1 MTVPAPRMSTP
12 IHRMRPFRELEEF
25 YDRMGEL
32 LESAFGRETTGWTP
46 AADFSETADAYLV
59 EAELPGVPQEDI
71 DVEVVG
77 NELTITGEIKERK
90 FTGTPRHRTRRTGR
104 FEYRATLP
112 HDVDPN
118 KIEANLS
125 DGVLTVR
132 VPISEKAKP
141 RKVKITHG

>member
-1 MTVPAPRMSTP
+1 MTVPTPRMTTP
-12 IHRMRPFRELEEF
+12 IHRMHPFRELEDF

-32 LESAFGRETTGWTP
+32 LESAFGRETTSWIP
-46 AADFSETADAYLV
+46 PADFSETADAYLV

-71 DVEVVG
+71 NVEVIG
-77 NELTITGEIKERK
+77 NELAITGEIKERK
-90 FTGTPRHRTRRTGR
+90 PTGTPRQRTRRTGR

-112 HDVDPN
+112 HDVDAS
-118 KIEANLS
+118 KIEATLS

-141 RKVKITHG
+141 RKVKITQG